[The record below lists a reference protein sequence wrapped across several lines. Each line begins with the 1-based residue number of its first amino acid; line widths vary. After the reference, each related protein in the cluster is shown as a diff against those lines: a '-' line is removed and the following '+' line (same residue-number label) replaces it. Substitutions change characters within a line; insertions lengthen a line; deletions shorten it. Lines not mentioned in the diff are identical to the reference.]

1 MSFGSGM
8 KRIDI
13 GNVEIEIF
21 FFFFEMGFIKRVK
34 RNYYHYFFCCEIS
47 ESPDRW
53 HNEVMNR

>member
-34 RNYYHYFFCCEIS
+34 RNYYHYFFFAVKS
-47 ESPDRW
+47 LNHLTGGR
-53 HNEVMNR
+53 MKL